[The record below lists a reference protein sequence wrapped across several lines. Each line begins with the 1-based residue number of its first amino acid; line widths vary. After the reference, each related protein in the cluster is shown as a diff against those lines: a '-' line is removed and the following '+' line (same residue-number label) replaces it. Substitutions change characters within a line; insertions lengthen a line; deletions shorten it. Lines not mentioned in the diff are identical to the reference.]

1 MTYSI
6 IARDPETGQMGVAT
20 QSQAFAVG
28 SSVSWAAPGAGVVAT
43 QSMGEPMY
51 GDLGLDALRAGL
63 TADEALTALRSV
75 DPHPERRQ
83 VGMVDAAGRFA
94 VYTGEACVAAAGH
107 LVGDCSVSL
116 ANIVRGPQVWEAM
129 VESFEAS
136 TGWLPRRLLG
146 ALRAAEDAGGDE
158 RGQRSAAV
166 VVVRSQR
173 SGRPWQDQVVDLR
186 VDDAPDA
193 VSALSRLVEHTDV
206 YHRTVEAFELALDGQ
221 GAAAVAAL
229 PEQVPTPAGEPDLTL
244 WRAVVLAAAGRA
256 EEARDLGVGLAA
268 ARPDFVEVA
277 RRFVPAGLVDA
288 ELLDV
293 VLLDVPPPDGQ
304 PGQTPPSATVP
315 SGEGE

>member
-6 IARDPETGQMGVAT
+6 VARDPGTGEMGVAT

-63 TADEALTALRSV
+63 TAEEALTALRSV

-107 LVGDCSVSL
+107 LVGDTCASL

-129 VESFEAS
+129 VETFEAS
-136 TGWLPRRLLG
+136 SGWLPRRLLS
-146 ALRAAEDAGGDE
+146 ALRAAEDAGGDQ

-166 VVVRSQR
+166 VVVRSER
-173 SGRPWQDQVVDLR
+173 SGRPWRDQVVDLR
-186 VDDAPDA
+186 VDDDPDA
-193 VSALSRLVEHTDV
+193 VAALSRLVEHTDV
-206 YHRTVEAFELALDGQ
+206 YHRTVEAFELVLDGR
-221 GAAAVAAL
+221 GAQALAAL
-229 PEQVPTPAGEPDLTL
+229 PEQVPHPAEQPDLTL
-244 WRAVVLAAAGRA
+244 WRAVVLAGAGRTA
-256 EEARDLGVGLAA
+256 QARSLGGRLAA
-268 ARPDFVEVA
+268 VSPEFVEVA

-288 ELLDV
+288 ELLDA
-293 VLLDVPPPDGQ
+293 VLGPQQPPTTTD
-304 PGQTPPSATVP
+304 S
-315 SGEGE
+315 